1 MNALIS
7 LEEKISLNIIY
18 ESQKVETLECNINE
32 KMEKILISF
41 AKKNN
46 VEYSLL
52 SIIYNGALLQKDSL
66 KKSFF
71 EVMNAFDTKEKSMS
85 ILIYR
90 ATTTT
95 TNINN
100 IKREPEK
107 INTQNMINIIL
118 IIDSKNPLV
127 LQGKREEKIIDI
139 INKNSLK
146 IGLGI
151 DTLTFKYGVNEIDLN
166 KKFDDLASERDKN
179 LSGITLSVYT
189 KIPIKVIFINKID
202 NNNNN
207 NNDDDRK
214 KIVESFLEDNIKDV
228 CLEYCS
234 LINKNIKDLSF
245 KYKGIEIET
254 NKTFVEMLNY
264 ILNIINSSNIV
275 INETT
280 DNLELKPVPKNI
292 KEIEIT
298 VNLKPCLKRHK
309 ILLIVI
315 SSIVVISIAALII
328 ILLIKHHSP
337 PNPKPSDIIETTD
350 IITTTIKL
358 TDIISTIKLT
368 NKASDKITKI
378 CEPGYFIPLDD
389 LSLEDCQKCSI
400 EGCKVCNG
408 TYEKNECSSCGNL
421 VNIYDKNNK
430 IIECNMTCETGEE
443 EKCLTCDKDNNIC
456 SSCNI
461 GYKLVNGKC
470 RPDFFIKAIFN
481 TIQVGDKVDLY
492 YPSNAFLESMIVEGK
507 KMSPTKSYIF
517 EEIGNHTVYYKF
529 SKIRFDVSSI
539 SGFFYYNINSKND
552 YLISVTFSDFDEYIP
567 EVSFK
572 QMFFRRKKLYSV
584 DFSKI
589 SLNLNFDLTQIFYE
603 CENLTYVN
611 FNKKKSFFKITD
623 LEYMFYNCKSLTSIN
638 LSKLNV
644 SSVKSFKSMF
654 NGCTSLKSL
663 NINNFKL
670 TSATSISFMFNN
682 CFSLDYLNLSYVNSS
697 NLDTMNYAFSN
708 CRSLTSIYLNGFR
721 TSTVKYMDHLFY
733 NCIALKLVNLSTFN
747 TIAVKNMDSMFEN
760 CISLTSIIFGNTF
773 ITTNNPTM
781 LVLFNNCHSLK
792 IMDYPLYVHGIKNLT
807 AFFANCYSLTSVN
820 LKNFNTSQVSNFNY
834 MFYNCYNL
842 TSIDISSF
850 NFRHSAYTY
859 YMFSGCFSLTSMDF
873 SNFTKTM
880 LFYSGMFYNCPNL
893 SYLDFTI
900 YNAQSTSLIFN
911 SNISANGTLI
921 LDTNFNEY
929 LVQRKIN
936 FKPKNWKLITK

>member
-1 MNALIS
+1 MDALIS

-41 AKKNN
+41 ARKNN

-52 SIIYNGALLQKDSL
+52 SIIYNGAHLQKDSL

-71 EVMNAFDTKEKSMS
+71 EVMNAFDRKEKSMS

-90 ATTTT
+90 TTSTT

-207 NNDDDRK
+207 NDDDRK

-245 KYKGIEIET
+245 KYKGIEIGI
-254 NKTFVEMLNY
+254 NQTFIEMLNY
-264 ILNIINSSNIV
+264 VLNIINASNTV

-358 TDIISTIKLT
+358 TDIMSTIKLTDIISTIKLT
-368 NKASDKITKI
+368 NKVSDKITKI
-378 CEPGYFIPLDD
+378 CEPGYFIPL
-389 LSLEDCQKCSI
+389 EDCQKCSI
-400 EGCKVCNG
+400 EGCKVCNV
-408 TYEKNECSSCGNL
+408 TYEK
-421 VNIYDKNNK
+421 
-430 IIECNMTCETGEE
+430 M
-443 EKCLTCDKDNNIC
+443 
-456 SSCNI
+456 
-461 GYKLVNGKC
+461 
-470 RPDFFIKAIFN
+470 
-481 TIQVGDKVDLY
+481 
-492 YPSNAFLESMIVEGK
+492 
-507 KMSPTKSYIF
+507 
-517 EEIGNHTVYYKF
+517 
-529 SKIRFDVSSI
+529 
-539 SGFFYYNINSKND
+539 
-552 YLISVTFSDFDEYIP
+552 
-567 EVSFK
+567 
-572 QMFFRRKKLYSV
+572 
-584 DFSKI
+584 
-589 SLNLNFDLTQIFYE
+589 
-603 CENLTYVN
+603 
-611 FNKKKSFFKITD
+611 
-623 LEYMFYNCKSLTSIN
+623 
-638 LSKLNV
+638 
-644 SSVKSFKSMF
+644 
-654 NGCTSLKSL
+654 
-663 NINNFKL
+663 
-670 TSATSISFMFNN
+670 
-682 CFSLDYLNLSYVNSS
+682 
-697 NLDTMNYAFSN
+697 
-708 CRSLTSIYLNGFR
+708 
-721 TSTVKYMDHLFY
+721 
-733 NCIALKLVNLSTFN
+733 
-747 TIAVKNMDSMFEN
+747 
-760 CISLTSIIFGNTF
+760 
-773 ITTNNPTM
+773 
-781 LVLFNNCHSLK
+781 
-792 IMDYPLYVHGIKNLT
+792 
-807 AFFANCYSLTSVN
+807 
-820 LKNFNTSQVSNFNY
+820 
-834 MFYNCYNL
+834 
-842 TSIDISSF
+842 
-850 NFRHSAYTY
+850 
-859 YMFSGCFSLTSMDF
+859 
-873 SNFTKTM
+873 
-880 LFYSGMFYNCPNL
+880 
-893 SYLDFTI
+893 
-900 YNAQSTSLIFN
+900 NAQVAGI
-911 SNISANGTLI
+911 
-921 LDTNFNEY
+921 
-929 LVQRKIN
+929 
-936 FKPKNWKLITK
+936 